1 MITRLAIA
9 AALTALALPAQK
21 YRGPQPEKADLLYL
35 VHGDSLAPTDEVQA
49 KEEQKKDLI
58 IYTVPGA
65 ASTVKT
71 PLAGPILMVK
81 ADKLIPEK
89 LALYRFTS
97 KSGMRE
103 IVFNRKKP
111 KENRPIRFSI
121 DRVADGLFKLEV
133 NESLENGEYGF
144 SPEGSNQVFC
154 FQVY

>member
-1 MITRLAIA
+1 MLTRLVFV

-35 VHGDSLAPTDEVQA
+35 VHGDNLVATDEVEA
-49 KEEQKKDLI
+49 KEEQRKDLI
-58 IYTVPGA
+58 IYTVQGA
-65 ASTVKT
+65 SSTAKT
-71 PLAGPILMVK
+71 PLSGPILMVK

-97 KSGMRE
+97 KGGVRE
-103 IVFNRKKP
+103 VTFNKKKP
-111 KENRPIRFSI
+111 KDNRPIRFSI
-121 DRVADGLFKLEV
+121 DRIAEGLFKLEV
-133 NESLENGEYGF
+133 SESLENGEYGF